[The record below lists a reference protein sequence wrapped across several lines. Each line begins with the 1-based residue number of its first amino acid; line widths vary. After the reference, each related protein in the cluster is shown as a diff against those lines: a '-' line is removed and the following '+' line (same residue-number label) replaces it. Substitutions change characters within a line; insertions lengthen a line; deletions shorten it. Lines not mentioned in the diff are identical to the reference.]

1 MPGARVSSVIEVTVS
16 QEGVQLA
23 MNNLSSANYEP
34 LSPLRFL
41 ERSAEVFPDKLAI
54 VCGERRFTYGEF
66 ADEATR
72 IARALQASGVQPG
85 DRVAYL
91 CPNVA
96 ELLIAHFAVPLAGA
110 VLVAINTRLSA
121 DEVGFICKHSGS
133 RVLIVDEELLPN
145 VVGAPNLGDV
155 GEVFVVGDAAGV
167 AAGDGAAPRNYGELR
182 GRGSVEPLPW
192 AVQDELAMIT
202 INYTSGTT
210 GDPKGVAYSHR
221 GAYLNALGELLH
233 SEHSA
238 SSVYLWTL
246 PMFHC
251 NGWCTTWAVT
261 GIGGTHIC
269 LRAVRGDDIWRL
281 IDEHGITH
289 LNGAPAVMTTIV
301 RAPQAHQLQRP
312 LTATVAGAA
321 PSPRM
326 IAEMEALG
334 ARVIHVYGL
343 TEVYGPYSMCQW
355 QPEWPS
361 LSPDERAL
369 KLSRQGVGMVTAQ
382 RLRVV
387 DPDFNDVPADGV
399 TMGEIAMR
407 GNDVMIGYFNDEQ
420 ATERAFEGGWFRSGD
435 LGVVHPD
442 GYVELLD
449 RAKDIVISGGEN
461 ISTIEVEQAL
471 MSHSAVADA
480 GVIAVADERWGERP
494 KGYVVLA
501 EGATVEPQEL
511 IDHVRSL
518 IARYKAPDTIV
529 FVDALP
535 RTSTGKLQKFELRA
549 RDREGA
555 SATAPV
561 EG

>member
-1 MPGARVSSVIEVTVS
+1 
-16 QEGVQLA
+16 
-23 MNNLSSANYEP
+23 MNTLPSANYEP

-41 ERSAEVFPDKLAI
+41 ERSLEVFPDKVAI
-54 VCGERRFTYGEF
+54 ICGERRFTYQQF

-72 IARALQASGVQPG
+72 TARALHASGVQAG

-121 DEVGFICKHSGS
+121 DEVGFICRHSGA
-133 RVLIVDEELLPN
+133 RLLVVDEELLPN
-145 VVGAPNLGDV
+145 AVGADSLGDV
-155 GEVFVVGDAAGV
+155 AKLFVLGDPSAATGDNGV
-167 AAGDGAAPRNYGELR
+167 RPQSFEELR
-182 GRGSVEPLPW
+182 ARGSLEPLPW
-192 AVQDELAMIT
+192 AVGDEHDTIT

-261 GIGGTHIC
+261 GIGGTHVC
-269 LRAVRGDDIWRL
+269 LRAVRSDEIWRL
-281 IDEHGITH
+281 IDEHGVTH
-289 LNGAPAVMTTIV
+289 LNGAPAVMTTIS
-301 RAPQAHQLQRP
+301 RAPEAHPLTGP

-321 PSPRM
+321 PSPTM

-343 TEVYGPYSMCQW
+343 TEVYGPYSICQW
-355 QPEWPS
+355 QPDWPA
-361 LSPDERAL
+361 LPPAERAV

-382 RLRVV
+382 RLRVI
-387 DPDFNDVPADGV
+387 DADMNDVPADGV

-407 GNDVMIGYFNDEQ
+407 GNDVMKGYFRDQ
-420 ATERAFEGGWFRSGD
+420 DATARAFEGGWFRSGD

-461 ISTIEVEQAL
+461 ISTVEVEQAL
-471 MSHSAVADA
+471 LSHPAVADA
-480 GVIAVADERWGERP
+480 GVIGVPDERWGERP
-494 KGYVVLA
+494 RGYVVLA
-501 EGATVEPQEL
+501 EGATADPQEL
-511 IDHVRSL
+511 IDHVRAQ
-518 IARYKAPDTIV
+518 IARYKAPDTIM

-549 RDREGA
+549 RDREQVA
-555 SATAPV
+555 EKV